1 MAQLS
6 PVKVN
11 AIKTGRRPSRR
22 VPLTDRIS
30 ALWKRIRELP
40 RLTGNCIAVAIAQV
54 PDRASALWKQ
64 IRELPPRIVALAIG
78 MGVLAWAYWPNLHD
92 LYRVWYDEPNYSHGF
107 LVMPI
112 ALAILWQ
119 RLADKPVDWQASPVL
134 WWGWI
139 PLVAV
144 LAVRMIAYE
153 RNYHWVESAT
163 LVPAVACLVLALGGW
178 SLLQRAW
185 PAVAFLVFMLP
196 LPPSAN
202 TMIALPLQRI
212 AAVGSVYVMQ
222 LTGLW
227 ALAEGNVINLRDH
240 AHALKTLE
248 VAQACNGLSMLMTL
262 AATVTAT
269 IILIP
274 LPTWKRIVVLASA
287 IPIALLSNIARIVVT
302 GWCYY
307 YMDDRTAR
315 GYAHDMSGIAMMPLA
330 LILVGLELLLLSWL
344 AAGSDVPDER
354 NGRVVLPAFV
364 QKPAGK
370 PKPIMPTDE
379 L

>member
-11 AIKTGRRPSRR
+11 AIKTGRGPSRR
-22 VPLTDRIS
+22 VPLTDRIP
-30 ALWKRIRELP
+30 ALWKRIRAIP
-40 RLTGNCIAVAIAQV
+40 RLTGNFIAVAIAQV
-54 PDRASALWKQ
+54 PDRATALGKR
-64 IRELPPRIVALAIG
+64 IRTLPPRIVALAIG

-92 LYRVWYDEPNYSHGF
+92 LYRVWCDEPNYSHGF
-107 LVMPI
+107 LVIPI
-112 ALAILWQ
+112 ALAILWG

-134 WWGWI
+134 WWSWI

-153 RNYHWVESAT
+153 RNYHWVEDAT

-178 SLLQRAW
+178 SLMQRAW

-196 LPPSAN
+196 LPLSAN
-202 TMIALPLQRI
+202 SMIALPLQRL

-248 VAQACNGLSMLMTL
+248 VARACNGLSMLMTL
-262 AATVTAT
+262 AATV
-269 IILIP
+269 
-274 LPTWKRIVVLASA
+274 
-287 IPIALLSNIARIVVT
+287 
-302 GWCYY
+302 
-307 YMDDRTAR
+307 
-315 GYAHDMSGIAMMPLA
+315 
-330 LILVGLELLLLSWL
+330 
-344 AAGSDVPDER
+344 AAY
-354 NGRVVLPAFV
+354 
-364 QKPAGK
+364 
-370 PKPIMPTDE
+370 IT
-379 L
+379 